1 MEYVIL
7 GLLMIEPS
15 TIYSLNKSFE
25 QGISLFFSPSLGSIN
40 NAVKRLI
47 EKNLVT
53 QKDTIENGRSKKIL
67 TITEDGEQHFIDW
80 MYSPLD
86 LKNLE
91 ASFLSRL
98 FFLGLVQENAQKK
111 ALLEGM
117 YASVKASKDTLDK
130 TAETLEAMQIP
141 EAYMGIFT
149 YQKKVLYYGIDTH
162 DFSLGFIERLI
173 AEMD

>member
-7 GLLMIEPS
+7 GLLMLAPS

-47 EKNLVT
+47 EKHLVT
-53 QKDTIENGRSKKIL
+53 QENTIENGRSKKIL
-67 TITEDGEQHFIDW
+67 TITQEGQQQFIDW
-80 MYSPLD
+80 MYRPLD

-91 ASFLSRL
+91 SSFLSRL
-98 FFLGLVQENAQKK
+98 FFLGLIQENAQKK

-117 YASVKASKDTLDK
+117 YATVKASKDTLDK
-130 TAETLEAMQIP
+130 TAETLETMQIP
-141 EAYMGIFT
+141 DPYMEIFT

-162 DFSLGFIERLI
+162 EFSLGWIERLI
-173 AEMD
+173 AEVD